1 MLRKIEIAH
10 MMDAYE
16 EEEFAP
22 EEGGSGRSPEGQ
34 DCRDGPGPPGRTR
47 RILLTAAVLAACLGL
62 VGWTYGERVI
72 QLLNGGQV
80 TIGAGYGTVQMS
92 DGYDE
97 QGNPVILSLEQ
108 DRLWL
113 VARGQRLDVT
123 DQVDEK
129 TPYVDTWWDEE
140 DTLHYVI
147 VGGTT
152 EDYGWF
158 EGIKL
163 ADGSGGGAGVPH
175 SRTDLPPDAE
185 DPDWLIQGRQ
195 QSRPSGQNRARRED
209 RGCVLP
215 FRRNF
220 GTIPGMR
227 NRRRAHGA
235 VPRGKHAAGA
245 PDPSVGQKAGEEFES
260 PAGPAGAGPALRPPR
275 LPGGAGGRPDPGKW
289 GVDPAA
295 SRLSIR
301 AAAPAAG
308 AGPGGLRPPAGE
320 AVVRVYPLVAPD
332 GCPLP
337 QVKLRKMRSQ
347 WGNCHYQQGYITLNT
362 ALARCP
368 EPLRDY
374 VALHELV
381 HFLHHDHGT
390 GFYAAMD
397 ARMPDWRARRQE
409 LKGYAQA
416 IVE

>member
-22 EEGGSGRSPEGQ
+22 EEEALVDPQRVRTAVMGRV
-34 DCRDGPGPPGRTR
+34 RRGRTR
-47 RILLTAAVLAACLGL
+47 RILLTAAVLAACGL
-62 VGWTYGERVI
+62 AQPGDVV
-72 QLLNGGQV
+72 LLNGGQV

-152 EDYGWF
+152 EDYGWV

-185 DPDWLIQGRQ
+185 DPEWLIQGRQ
-195 QSRPSGQNRARRED
+195 QLQALWAEQSAQ
-209 RGCVLP
+209 RG
-215 FRRNF
+215 
-220 GTIPGMR
+220 
-227 NRRRAHGA
+227 
-235 VPRGKHAAGA
+235 
-245 PDPSVGQKAGEEFES
+245 
-260 PAGPAGAGPALRPPR
+260 
-275 LPGGAGGRPDPGKW
+275 
-289 GVDPAA
+289 
-295 SRLSIR
+295 
-301 AAAPAAG
+301 
-308 AGPGGLRPPAGE
+308 
-320 AVVRVYPLVAPD
+320 
-332 GCPLP
+332 
-337 QVKLRKMRSQ
+337 
-347 WGNCHYQQGYITLNT
+347 
-362 ALARCP
+362 
-368 EPLRDY
+368 
-374 VALHELV
+374 
-381 HFLHHDHGT
+381 
-390 GFYAAMD
+390 
-397 ARMPDWRARRQE
+397 
-409 LKGYAQA
+409 
-416 IVE
+416 